1 MSYSWPIILVV
12 ISNILYQVC
21 AKSVPKDMD
30 AMASMTITYLVGAL
44 CSAVMYFIMNRNG
57 NLLHEYSSNP
67 VRNFR
72 CRIGGW
78 IHICL

>member
-1 MSYSWPIILVV
+1 MSYTWPIILVV

-57 NLLHEYSSNP
+57 NLLHEYSKINAAK
-67 VRNFR
+67 
-72 CRIGGW
+72 
-78 IHICL
+78 